1 MPARLRTLAAIATF
15 IAVALLAS
23 LLAARGSA
31 LAAPERNT
39 PAAPQITGI
48 DKWINSPP
56 LALPQLR
63 GKVVLVD
70 FWTYSCV
77 NCINTLPYVKNWYKQ
92 YGNQGLEVI
101 GVHTPEYPF
110 ERDAAHVSAAVKQ
123 LGIRYPVALDNQYA
137 TWNAFNNQY
146 WPALYLFDKKGQ
158 IVYSHFGE
166 GDYAKTEAKIRELL
180 AQPD

>member
-1 MPARLRTLAAIATF
+1 MYTWIRTF
-15 IAVALLAS
+15 IAIA
-23 LLAARGSA
+23 A
-31 LAAPERNT
+31 LAVVGIVATTSASRGFEIASAST
-39 PAAPQITGI
+39 DIPANPQIVGI
-48 DKWINSPP
+48 EKWLNSEP
-56 LALPQLR
+56 LTLQQTR

-77 NCINTLPYVKNWYKQ
+77 NCLNTLPYVKDWDQKYR
-92 YGNQGLEVI
+92 NQGLTVI

-110 ERDAAHVSAAVKQ
+110 ERDAKNVSAAVNR
-123 LGIRYPVALDNQYA
+123 LGIRYPVALDNQNA

-146 WPALYLFDKKGQ
+146 WPAVYLFDKQGR

-180 AQPD
+180 AKAN

>member
-1 MPARLRTLAAIATF
+1 MHARLKTIATIGSF
-15 IAVALLAS
+15 IALALLVS
-23 LLAARGSA
+23 LLATRGSA
-31 LAAPERNT
+31 LTAAERNT

-48 DKWINSPP
+48 DTWLNSPP
-56 LALPQLR
+56 LTLPQLR

-77 NCINTLPYVKNWYKQ
+77 NCVNTLPYVKGWYKQ

-110 ERDAAHVSAAVKQ
+110 ERDVGHVSAALKKFD
-123 LGIRYPVALDNQYA
+123 IRYPVALDNQYA

-146 WPALYLFDKKGQ
+146 WPALYLFDKAGHV
-158 IVYSHFGE
+158 VYSHFGE
-166 GDYAKTEAKIRELL
+166 GDYAQTEAKIRELL
-180 AQPD
+180 AQPG